1 MPGQRPARGESFLSL
16 RAQSS
21 EPWHEVHVRNSMQTA
36 MYFASV
42 MVLLTLM
49 GGVSLLALVF
59 YNNRKG

>member
-1 MPGQRPARGESFLSL
+1 
-16 RAQSS
+16 
-21 EPWHEVHVRNSMQTA
+21 MQTA

-49 GGVSLLALVF
+49 GGVSLLALLF